1 MIATSSGMARFGSA
15 MKRHDGALAIVV
27 SALLGAWLALHL
39 YGWATIDPTHVQWLL
54 TEGDPFQHFIGWD
67 AFRRD
72 EWRWPL
78 GAIPQLG
85 TLIDSSIV
93 FTDSIPLL
101 ALPLKLFHAVLPDP
115 FQYQGI
121 VMLLNYILNA
131 AFACGLALR
140 LRCRPVSSVLFAAL
154 VIMLPIV
161 TMRGLGAHGHEALTA
176 HWLILWGLGLALRP
190 GDRGGNHVGAMACWL
205 VLMLIA
211 VLVHFYLFFMVGT
224 LWTAWWV
231 CQLSRSLTGR
241 RIDTGVSLG
250 LGAVISVACVL
261 TTMWLAGYFQYGLD
275 VSPGSGFGYF
285 SAEVMTYINPL
296 SEAWFFK
303 GTEVSGAS
311 RVLPGWLSPIAGQY
325 EGQAYAGIGALLFLL
340 AGFLVAVR
348 RLRCAQ
354 LHPLRGEVW
363 LVAVALLGLF
373 VFALGDR
380 WVIGK
385 LVWPVDY
392 PALLAPLTEYIR
404 SSGRMVW
411 PLLYGLMLLGM
422 AYLSRT
428 LLNRNLVVVLV
439 VACFLQWA
447 DLKPFYHFVHTGL
460 ADRVTSVANGSPYP
474 ALEDARLAALLD
486 SHDALSYL
494 PGNDLGTLKPYAWLA
509 VRHDIAL
516 NVAYFARIDAQVLE
530 EATAVEVAK
539 VAHGE
544 LEANRVYA
552 ITDSQL
558 AGEACTAGD
567 VECFMIDQVTIA
579 VRAP

>member
-1 MIATSSGMARFGSA
+1 MTAKNSGMARLGSA
-15 MKRHDGALAIVV
+15 MARHDQALAIAA

-39 YGWATIDPTHVQWLL
+39 YGWAAIDPTQVRWLL

-101 ALPLKLFHAVLPDP
+101 AFPLKLFHDVLPDP
-115 FQYQGI
+115 FQYQGL
-121 VMLLNYILNA
+121 VMLLNHILNA

-140 LRCRPVSSVLFAAL
+140 LRCRPVASVLFAAL

-190 GDRGGNHVGAMACWL
+190 GDRDDNHIGAMAHWL

-224 LWTAWWV
+224 LWAAWWA
-231 CQLSRSLTGR
+231 CQLFRSVTGR
-241 RIDTGVSLG
+241 RVDTGVSLG
-250 LGAVISVACVL
+250 LGAVISVVCVL
-261 TTMWLAGYFQYGLD
+261 ATMWLAGYFQYGLE
-275 VSPGSGFGYF
+275 VGPGSGFGYF
-285 SAEVMTYINPL
+285 SAEAMTYINPL

-311 RVLPGWLSPIAGQY
+311 RVLPGWLTPIAGQY

-348 RLRCAQ
+348 RLRWAQ
-354 LHPLRGEVW
+354 LYPLRGEVW

-385 LVWPVDY
+385 LVWSVDY

-422 AYLSRT
+422 VYLSRT
-428 LLNRNLVVVLV
+428 VLSRNLVALLV
-439 VACFLQWA
+439 IAWLVQWA
-447 DLKPFYHFVHTGL
+447 DLKPFHHFVHAGL
-460 ADRVTSVANGSPYP
+460 AGRVASVANGSPYP

-486 SHDALSYL
+486 SHESLSYL
-494 PGNDLGTLKPYAWLA
+494 PGDDLGTLKPYAWLA
-509 VRHDIAL
+509 VRHDVAL
-516 NVAYFARIDAQVLE
+516 NVAYFARINAQVLK
-530 EATAVEVAK
+530 EATTAEVAR
-539 VAHGE
+539 VARGE

-552 ITDSQL
+552 ITDNQL
-558 AGEACTAGD
+558 ADQACGAVG
-567 VECFMIDQVTIA
+567 VECFVVDKVTIA